1 MWFQKLQIKPN
12 YTTIKG
18 CCGCWCDQTF
28 VLFRG
33 NISYPPPFG
42 REATPE
48 EAKIVELDGKTGASL
63 KLTILN
69 EKGRI
74 WTMVAGGG
82 ASVIYADTIVD
93 MGGVNELANYGEYS
107 GAPNEIQT
115 YEYAK
120 TVIDLMCRHP
130 HPGRAASSLFF
141 LSLSFYQPRSD
152 GSRIWAT
159 SFFFIFFLFVFFLN
173 FEHFKV

>member
-1 MWFQKLQIKPN
+1 MN
-12 YTTIKG
+12 
-18 CCGCWCDQTF
+18 QTF
-28 VLFRG
+28 ILFRG

-130 HPGRAASSLFF
+130 HPGMAASSLSFSLF
-141 LSLSFYQPRSD
+141 LPAATRN

-159 SFFFIFFLFVFFLN
+159 SVSIFFPN
-173 FEHFKV
+173 FEKFKVDLLV